1 MNIVAGCMSVCP
13 IERSP
18 IYLYMF
24 VSMTYLI
31 CLSNLS
37 SFLYIFKSKH
47 TSETVVMSKASWAV
61 LTYDESAS

>member
-1 MNIVAGCMSVCP
+1 MNIAARCMSVYS

-37 SFLYIFKSKH
+37 IYIFSKV
-47 TSETVVMSKASWAV
+47 SICLKQW
-61 LTYDESAS
+61 